1 MYAKFKED
9 IKFISIVIS
18 IIKLFIDNIT
28 KMAGLL
34 IMMISI
40 LAVNNEGFLLKIS
53 KDLSRVNIENIRVYF
68 QNIIYFSIISGIIIT
83 PCIISF
89 KKIVRNRLKNERS
102 K

>member
-1 MYAKFKED
+1 MNNFKL
-9 IKFISIVIS
+9 
-18 IIKLFIDNIT
+18 KLPPNLSKKNIEIFF
-28 KMAGLL
+28 KKLGLTEL
-34 IMMISI
+34 
-40 LAVNNEGFLLKIS
+40 VNLSKLKIS